1 MTKIKTGII
10 GTGFIGPAHVEAL
23 RRLGFVEVAAVAER
37 GRGAG
42 PGEGRA
48 AVDSQGVR
56 RLSSELLADP
66 EIQVVHNCTPNHLH
80 FAINKEILA
89 AKKHIISE
97 KPLAMNSTESREL
110 VRLAKEAG
118 VVHAINFNYR
128 YMPLVQQAHQMCQA
142 AGDVGRI
149 YAVHGSY
156 LQDWLLLEND
166 WNWRLVPELSGESRA
181 VADVGSHWCDLVQ
194 FITGL
199 KIVRVMADLVTIH
212 PMRKRPKVEV
222 ETYAGKVL
230 RPEDLEDVP
239 INTEDYGSILLEFDS
254 GAHGVAD
261 REPMRGRA
269 EEPAVLRNRRQQVRA
284 RLEPGAAERAVGRPP
299 RRTEPDDH
307 EGPQPALPGG
317 PRIRPLPGRPQRRLS
332 RRPEELVP
340 QRVRLHRRHAPRRRL
355 FHVRRRPQRDR
366 DLRRGAQEL
375 AREAVGGRGVLSRNR
390 RCGFEIAD

>member
-1 MTKIKTGII
+1 MAKIKAGII

-37 GRGAG
+37 GDDLAKAKAEQMSIGKAYGDYRKM
-42 PGEGRA
+42 
-48 AVDSQGVR
+48 
-56 RLSSELLADP
+56 LADP

-97 KPLAMNSTESREL
+97 KPLAMTSAESREL
-110 VRLAKEAG
+110 VRLAKDAQ
-118 VVHAINFNYR
+118 VVNAINFNYR
-128 YMPLVQQAHQMCQA
+128 YMPLVQHARQMCQA

-156 LQDWLLLEND
+156 LQDWLLLAND

-194 FITGL
+194 FITGM

-212 PMRKRPKVEV
+212 PVRKRPKVEV

-230 RPEDLEDVP
+230 RPEDLEDVK

-254 GAHGVAD
+254 GAHGSLTVNQCAAGRKNRLYLEID
-261 REPMRGRA
+261 GEKCAISWNQERPNELWVGRRNGPNQTVLKDPSLLYPAAREYAHYPGGHNEGYPDGPKNLFRNVYGYIAGARKGGDFSTFLDGHNEIA
-269 EEPAVLRNRRQQVRA
+269 ICDAVLKSSRERRWVDV
-284 RLEPGAAERAVGRPP
+284 EY
-299 RRTEPDDH
+299 
-307 EGPQPALPGG
+307 
-317 PRIRPLPGRPQRRLS
+317 
-332 RRPEELVP
+332 
-340 QRVRLHRRHAPRRRL
+340 
-355 FHVRRRPQRDR
+355 
-366 DLRRGAQEL
+366 
-375 AREAVGGRGVLSRNR
+375 
-390 RCGFEIAD
+390 